1 MPWEK
6 IDDNKVQSYW
16 KCEEEDCTE
25 DNMDCNLEPTW
36 YQDNGTPVC
45 GCGCDMVYQYTEII
59 TD

>member
-25 DNMDCNLEPTW
+25 GNMDAVIEPTW
-36 YQDNGTPVC
+36 YQNNGTPVC
-45 GCGCDMVYQYTEII
+45 GCGYDMMYQHTEII
-59 TD
+59 KV